1 MNEITLK
8 IALFWSLKFQCLGL
22 FPLLS
27 HNLNENNKKSQTFIK
42 INKMFIKSM
51 EIKSNDFL
59 KNENEIKK
67 NRYKMIDN
75 NKNHLKKGIKI

>member
-8 IALFWSLKFQCLGL
+8 IALFWFFKFQCLGL

-42 INKMFIKSM
+42 INKMFIKSI
-51 EIKSNDFL
+51 EIKSNKFL
-59 KNENEIKK
+59 KN
-67 NRYKMIDN
+67 
-75 NKNHLKKGIKI
+75 